1 MLYDASTWY
10 LSVVPAAVAT
20 GVGLAGG
27 MRLEGVR
34 SSIGGAIRTRS
45 DLEAVRRAIELNMAL
60 ALAYIGLWIASIA
73 VLLWAV
79 KSGLTPIPGAAGH
92 FLVLGLLTL
101 PCGLWNKAVEKRF
114 RAMPVEGSDPSLAAT
129 FARWLEEWKKR
140 PLGLSDPDAR
150 PGAGA

>member
-10 LSVVPAAVAT
+10 LSIVPAAVAT

-34 SSIGGAIRTRS
+34 SSLGGAVRTRS
-45 DLEAVRRAIELNMAL
+45 DLDLVRRAIELNMVL

-101 PCGLWNKAVEKRF
+101 PCGLWNRAVEKRF
-114 RAMPVEGSDPSLAAT
+114 RAMAVEGSDPSIAET
-129 FARWLEEWKKR
+129 FTRWLGEWKKR
-140 PLGLSDPDAR
+140 PLGLSDPEGK
-150 PGAGA
+150 PGTRA